1 MYSLMILRW
10 KLLYALMCRAELVL
24 ASKDNYSTTKMSSR
38 YSLLPLV
45 PSSVLV
51 VQQLVER
58 TNFFDGSIGCH
69 KVVAGE

>member
-1 MYSLMILRW
+1 
-10 KLLYALMCRAELVL
+10 VL
-24 ASKDNYSTTKMSSR
+24 ASKDNCSTTKMSSR